1 MRLASTTDPRLTDL
15 VRIGMGEG
23 FSTYSGQ
30 FEGKPAFV
38 VDCGSMDDFLN
49 EEDRS
54 TDNVTV
60 HVFNTDAA
68 RDGYIAK
75 LRQESPAAL
84 GRLTSAM
91 PSTTTRQT

>member
-1 MRLASTTDPRLTDL
+1 MTANMSCASLTDPRLTNL

-30 FEGKPAFV
+30 FEGKPAFIV
-38 VDCGSMDDFLN
+38 HCGTMDDFLN
-49 EEDRS
+49 EEDRA

-60 HVFNTDAA
+60 RIFETDAA
-68 RDGYIAK
+68 RDGYIDK

-84 GRLTSAM
+84 GMLT
-91 PSTTTRQT
+91 